1 MGVLAWVGHL
11 HTHGDKDRWED
22 NQKISALNKGGRDS
36 ASTGPSFF
44 PVGVK
49 MRTRSKVKL
58 YTKEREM
65 FPSRRVRWPE
75 AT

>member
-11 HTHGDKDRWED
+11 HTHGDKDRCED
-22 NQKISALNKGGRDS
+22 SQKIRALNKGGSDS